1 MQLHTH
7 THTHAASIKNIAKCQ
22 PLLSMGKPKAA
33 GGESRVVE
41 GLCVNVLWLHFNLCI
56 SNVLAAH
63 FYFITFHIEWQAETA
78 RSSGRRKEKE
88 IERARES
95 ESKPA
100 KAACE

>member
-1 MQLHTH
+1 
-7 THTHAASIKNIAKCQ
+7 
-22 PLLSMGKPKAA
+22 MGKPKAA
-33 GGESRVVE
+33 GGSRGGVSWVGE

-88 IERARES
+88 VERAGES